1 MFLISKPVYPIDFQ
15 RAIVFVQSRLDFD
28 MMPLMLSYS
37 LRVLDAV
44 PLFIFIAFQYIIV
57 AIPPN
62 VP

>member
-1 MFLISKPVYPIDFQ
+1 MFLISKAVYPIDLQ

-28 MMPLMLSYS
+28 MMPLMLSYR

-44 PLFIFIAFQYIIV
+44 PLFIFIVFQYVIV